1 MQQEDKYLVD
11 RTKRNKSIRNIL
23 LLSTIGLFVAFL
35 IFFISSFIQYRS
47 IQSRIERI
55 YSSINTD
62 QTSFVTLLTK
72 FNDAE
77 NHFRQY
83 SLKYDSTDFLA
94 YNKDLMLLKGSV
106 DSLRKVREVEEIV
119 DQKYRGDS
127 ISYSK
132 LLPMYIDLS
141 ANIDSLMQS
150 ARALDE
156 FHRTALNN
164 SMFNLPQERTLSNT
178 DFKRKTPTLIINR
191 KPLLQ
196 RIFQPKL
203 DTLTLGSDLLSQDT
217 RNMLHQSFSRIRS
230 ESDARAQGK
239 LDEIKTQL
247 ANLRQKERLML
258 SDNFTLLHKTNQ
270 QIRYVYDQR
279 IKFQREKSD
288 QELNVL
294 LANTDTFKW
303 QIIVSLTFVF
313 IVICILVYYQFFT
326 NYYEQMLMDEKI
338 YASKLA
344 EQKTDILAEITHE
357 IRTPINSMIG
367 IVDLLRS
374 RNDLYQPKDILL
386 LETAYS
392 NITATSKTI
401 NDILNLSKIDKHDTI
416 ESNHFD
422 FHDMLLEI
430 LDNYRNQASSKKI
443 TLDHSVDESK
453 PSIIFTDELKV
464 RQVVSNLVSNAI
476 KYSSQGTVMT
486 KIYVNNHSNLVIKV
500 SDEGNGIPENL
511 EKNIFKKYYTENKTN
526 KVEGGVG
533 LGLYITKN
541 IVTLLKG
548 RISFQSRANQGTTF
562 TVEIPIPRP
571 KYRRKNTL
579 NIHQVRDLPKNLS
592 WLIVDDNALNLLYLK
607 QFFLL
612 HDQVYTATNGQE
624 ALNLLESKV
633 VDVIVT
639 DINMPVMTGD
649 ELLVKIRQNPAYER
663 VKIIATSS
671 DNEQVKKQEAIRR
684 MKFDGI
690 LIKPFNEKK
699 LTEVILKTL
708 YPIFED
714 SNEIQQE
721 GS

>member
-83 SLKYDSTDFLA
+83 SLNYDSTDFLE
-94 YNKDLMLLKGSV
+94 YNKNLMLLRASV

-119 DQKYRGDS
+119 DQKYRSDS
-127 ISYSK
+127 VDYSR
-132 LLPMYIDLS
+132 LLPMYIDLA

-150 ARALDE
+150 ARTLDE
-156 FHRTALNN
+156 FHRTAINN
-164 SMFNLPQERTLSNT
+164 SMFNLPQENSIANSDLS
-178 DFKRKTPTLIINR
+178 RSTPNVIINR

-196 RIFQPKL
+196 RIFQPKR

-239 LDEIKTQL
+239 LDEIKLQL
-247 ANLRQKERLML
+247 TDLRQKERLML

-303 QIIVSLTFVF
+303 QIIISLTFVF

-416 ESNHFD
+416 EPNHFD

-430 LDNYRNQASSKKI
+430 LDNYRNQASLKKI
-443 TLDHSVDESK
+443 TLNHSLDETK
-453 PSIIFTDELKV
+453 PTIIFTDELKV

-476 KYSSQGTVMT
+476 KYSSQGTVTT
-486 KIYVNNHSNLVIKV
+486 KMYVNNHSNLVIKV

-511 EKNIFKKYYTENKTN
+511 KKNIFKKYYTENKTN

-548 RISFQSRANQGTTF
+548 
-562 TVEIPIPRP
+562 
-571 KYRRKNTL
+571 
-579 NIHQVRDLPKNLS
+579 
-592 WLIVDDNALNLLYLK
+592 
-607 QFFLL
+607 
-612 HDQVYTATNGQE
+612 
-624 ALNLLESKV
+624 
-633 VDVIVT
+633 
-639 DINMPVMTGD
+639 
-649 ELLVKIRQNPAYER
+649 KI
-663 VKIIATSS
+663 
-671 DNEQVKKQEAIRR
+671 
-684 MKFDGI
+684 
-690 LIKPFNEKK
+690 
-699 LTEVILKTL
+699 
-708 YPIFED
+708 
-714 SNEIQQE
+714 
-721 GS
+721 

>member
-1 MQQEDKYLVD
+1 MPQEDKYLIE
-11 RTKRNKSIRNIL
+11 RTNRNKSIRNIL
-23 LLSTIGLFVAFL
+23 LISTIGLFIAFL

-47 IQSRIERI
+47 IQTRIERI

-62 QTSFVTLLTK
+62 QNSFVTLLTK

-83 SLKYDSTDFLA
+83 SINYDSADFSD
-94 YNKDLMLLKGSV
+94 YNKNLVYLKNSV
-106 DSLRKVREVEEIV
+106 DSLRKVREVEEII
-119 DQKYRGDS
+119 DRNNSKDS
-127 ISYSK
+127 VSYSQ
-132 LLPMYIDLS
+132 LLPKYHELTK
-141 ANIDSLMQS
+141 NIDSLIS
-150 ARALDE
+150 TANTLDS
-156 FHRTALNN
+156 FHKTAINN
-164 SMFNLPQERTLSNT
+164 SLFNFPQGSISVKAALA
-178 DFKRKTPTLIINR
+178 KTPKVVINR

-196 RIFQPKL
+196 RIFQSKR
-203 DTLTLGSDLLSQDT
+203 DTLYLEEDVISEDT
-217 RNMLHQSFSRIRS
+217 KKSISKSYSKIQTES
-230 ESDARAQGK
+230 ELRAQGK
-239 LDEIKTQL
+239 LDEIKTHFTD
-247 ANLRQKERLML
+247 LRQKERLL
-258 SDNFTLLHKTNQ
+258 LADNFTLLHATNQ
-270 QIRYVYDQR
+270 QIRYIHDQR

-288 QELNVL
+288 QELSTL
-294 LANTDTFKW
+294 IANTDTFKW
-303 QIIVSLTFVF
+303 QIIISLTFVF

-367 IVDLLRS
+367 IVDLLRT

-392 NITATSKTI
+392 NITSTSKTI

-416 ESNHFD
+416 EATHFD
-422 FHDMLLEI
+422 FREMLLEV
-430 LDNYRNQASSKKI
+430 LDNYRNQANLKQI
-443 TLDHSVDESK
+443 ELAHSLDESK
-453 PSIIFTDELKV
+453 PTIIFTDELKV

-476 KYSSQGTVMT
+476 KYSSKGTVTT

-511 EKNIFKKYYTENKTN
+511 KKNIFKKYYTENKTN

-541 IVTLLKG
+541 IVSLLKG
-548 RISFQSRANQGTTF
+548 RISFQSKANQGTTF
-562 TVEIPIPRP
+562 TVEIPIPGP
-571 KYRRKNTL
+571 KYRRKTTL
-579 NIHQVRDLPKNLS
+579 NINRVKDLPKNLS

-607 QFFLL
+607 QFFVL
-612 HDQVYTATNGQE
+612 HEQVFTATNGLE
-624 ALNLLESKV
+624 ALNLLDTKH

-649 ELLVKIRQNPAYER
+649 ELLVKIRQNPAYEQM
-663 VKIIATSS
+663 KIIATSS
-671 DNEQVKKQEAIRR
+671 DNEQVKQQEELKNV
-684 MKFDGI
+684 KFDGI

-699 LTEVILKTL
+699 LTEIILKTL

-714 SNEIQQE
+714 PEEIKQE
-721 GS
+721 ES